1 MLTFGALLVSG
12 ALLAFGVLL
21 LVFRRPA
28 PPRWTTRSGVG
39 ELVSVAFVTLL
50 TFGMGYL
57 VAGVIGVYQRGPDL
71 IDLSLSVVVL
81 AGAVILWRRLYVRRR
96 LQAYA
101 AAGRANLATQPGS
114 ALKLGTPAARPEPAA
129 EPADLH
135 AA

>member
-1 MLTFGALLVSG
+1 MLTLGGLLLAGTLLALGALT
-12 ALLAFGVLL
+12 

-39 ELVSVAFVTLL
+39 ELVSVAIVTLL

-57 VAGVIGVYQRGPDL
+57 VAGVIGAYQRGLDL
-71 IDLSLSVVVL
+71 IDLALFIVVI
-81 AGAVILWRRLYVRRR
+81 GAAVAAWRRLYVRRR

-101 AAGRANLATQPGS
+101 AAARANYAIRPGS
-114 ALKLGTPAARPEPAA
+114 APAARPEHAA